1 MKGKL
6 NSNNLL
12 VSHRQRICY
21 HIHHHHLSEHRNTV
35 NYSLIYHVHPYGAG
49 ARGSIRPRRETFS
62 RTTAVLDSHFLVAD
76 IKMDG
81 FNMRRVDEAATI
93 AFETPGVMQD
103 SEVRWTAVGG
113 YPGGGEARARPRPR
127 LTTSNKNMTYR
138 IFLGF

>member
-1 MKGKL
+1 MAHALETIVKGTL
-6 NSNNLL
+6 ISNNLL

-81 FNMRRVDEAATI
+81 FNMRRADRSATI
-93 AFETPGVMQD
+93 AFERTG
-103 SEVRWTAVGG
+103 SCKILKRGG
-113 YPGGGEARARPRPR
+113 RRLPKGGAAARA
-127 LTTSNKNMTYR
+127 TKGTCDDV
-138 IFLGF
+138 